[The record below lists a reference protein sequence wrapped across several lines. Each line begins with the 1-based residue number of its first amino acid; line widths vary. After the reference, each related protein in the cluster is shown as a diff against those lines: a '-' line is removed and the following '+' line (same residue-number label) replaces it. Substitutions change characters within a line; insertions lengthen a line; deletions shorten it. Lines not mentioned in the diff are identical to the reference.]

1 MDIKIKK
8 LIYPLLTLSILFT
21 IGCDDDKKEE
31 SVDSIIGTWTLSAVC
46 GFEDENCSGTCTD
59 VTAMWLEDEGS
70 FSMTFS
76 EGGVGTFVISGEGT
90 DSFSWSGSGPYTLTG
105 DELDGESITVNL
117 SGNSITWNVED
128 DVCIQY
134 TLTK

>member
-1 MDIKIKK
+1 MKK
-8 LIYPLLTLSILFT
+8 LIYTLLTLSILFT

-31 SVDSIIGTWTLSAVC
+31 SVDQIIGTWTLSAVC

-76 EGGVGTFVISGEGT
+76 SDGTGNYLNEE
-90 DSFSWSGSGPYTLTG
+90 SFNWSGSGPYTLTA
-105 DELDGESITVNL
+105 DGESITINL
-117 SGNSITWNVED
+117 SGNSITWNIEY
-128 DVCIQY
+128 DVCIQF

>member
-1 MDIKIKK
+1 MKK

-31 SVDSIIGTWTLSAVC
+31 SVDQIIGTWTLSAVC

-76 EGGVGTFVISGEGT
+76 SDGTGNYLNEE
-90 DSFSWSGSGPYTLTG
+90 SFNWSGSGPYTLTA
-105 DELDGESITVNL
+105 DGESITINL
-117 SGNSITWNVED
+117 SGNSITWNIEY
-128 DVCIQY
+128 DVCIQF

>member
-1 MDIKIKK
+1 MKK
-8 LIYPLLTLSILFT
+8 LIYPLLTLLILFT

-76 EGGVGTFVISGEGT
+76 SDGTGTLGENEE
-90 DSFSWSGSGPYTLTG
+90 SFNWSGSGPYTLTV
-105 DELDGESITVNL
+105 EGESTTINL
-117 SGNSITWNVED
+117 SGDSITMNFEYED
-128 DVCIQY
+128 DVCIQF

>member
-1 MDIKIKK
+1 MKK
-8 LIYPLLTLSILFT
+8 LIYTLLTLSILFT

-59 VTAMWLEDEGS
+59 VTAMWLEDEVS

-76 EGGVGTFVISGEGT
+76 SDGTGT
-90 DSFSWSGSGPYTLTG
+90 LGDNEESFNWSGSGPYTLTV
-105 DELDGESITVNL
+105 DGESTTINL
-117 SGNSITWNVED
+117 SGDSITMNFEYED
-128 DVCIQY
+128 DVCIQF

>member
-1 MDIKIKK
+1 MKR
-8 LIYPLLTLSILFT
+8 LIYTFLTSSILFT
-21 IGCDDDKKEE
+21 IGCEDEKKEE
-31 SVDSIIGTWTLSAVC
+31 SVEAESIIGTWTLSAVC

-76 EGGVGTFVISGEGT
+76 SDGTGT
-90 DSFSWSGSGPYTLTG
+90 LGDNEESFNWSGSGPYTLTA
-105 DELDGESITVNL
+105 DGESITINL
-117 SGNSITWNVED
+117 SGNSITWNIEY
-128 DVCIQY
+128 DVCIQF

>member
-1 MDIKIKK
+1 MKK
-8 LIYPLLTLSILFT
+8 LIYTLLTLSILFT

-76 EGGVGTFVISGEGT
+76 SDCTGTLVDNEE
-90 DSFSWSGSGPYTLTG
+90 SFNWSGSGPFTLTV
-105 DELDGESITVNL
+105 DGESTTINL
-117 SGNSITWNVED
+117 SGDSITMNFEYED
-128 DVCIQY
+128 DVCIQF

>member
-76 EGGVGTFVISGEGT
+76 SDGTGTLGENEE
-90 DSFSWSGSGPYTLTG
+90 SFNWSGSGPYTLTV
-105 DELDGESITVNL
+105 DGESTTINL
-117 SGNSITWNVED
+117 SGDSITMNFEYED
-128 DVCIQY
+128 DVCIQF

>member
-1 MDIKIKK
+1 MKK

-46 GFEDENCSGTCTD
+46 AFEDENCSGTCTD
-59 VTAMWLEDEGS
+59 VTAMWIEGEGS

-76 EGGVGTFVISGEGT
+76 SDGTGTFGENEE
-90 DSFSWSGSGPYTLTG
+90 SFNWSGSGPYTFTTE
-105 DELDGESITVNL
+105 DEDIYTVNL
-117 SGNSITWNVED
+117 SENSITWNVEF
-128 DVCIQY
+128 DVCIQF

>member
-1 MDIKIKK
+1 MKK
-8 LIYPLLTLSILFT
+8 LIYTLLTLSILFT

-31 SVDSIIGTWTLSAVC
+31 SVDSIIGTWTLTAVC
-46 GFEDENCSGTCTD
+46 TFADENCLGTCTD
-59 VTAMWLEDEGS
+59 ATEEWLDIEGG

-76 EGGVGTFVISGEGT
+76 EGGVGTFTSSEGA
-90 DSFSWSGSGPYTLTG
+90 DSFTWSGSGSGPYTLTDG
-105 DELDGESITVNL
+105 GESITVNL

>member
-1 MDIKIKK
+1 MKK

-21 IGCDDDKKEE
+21 IGCDDKKEE
-31 SVDSIIGTWTLSAVC
+31 SVDQIIGTWTLSAVC

-76 EGGVGTFVISGEGT
+76 SDGTGNYLNEE
-90 DSFSWSGSGPYTLTG
+90 SFNWSGSGPYTLTA
-105 DELDGESITVNL
+105 DGESITINL
-117 SGNSITWNVED
+117 SGNSITWNIEY
-128 DVCIQY
+128 DVCIQF

>member
-1 MDIKIKK
+1 MKK
-8 LIYPLLTLSILFT
+8 LIYTLLTLSILFT

-31 SVDSIIGTWTLSAVC
+31 SVDSIIGTWTLTAVC
-46 GFEDENCSGTCTD
+46 AFPDENCSGTCTD
-59 VTAMWLEDEGS
+59 ATEEWLDIEGG

-76 EGGVGTFVISGEGT
+76 EEGVGTLVISGEGT
-90 DSFSWSGSGPYTLTG
+90 DSFTWSGSGSGTYTLTDG
-105 DELDGESITVNL
+105 GESITVNL

>member
-1 MDIKIKK
+1 MKK

-21 IGCDDDKKEE
+21 IGCDDKKEE
-31 SVDSIIGTWTLSAVC
+31 SVDQIIGTWTLSAVC
-46 GFEDENCSGTCTD
+46 GFEDGNCSGTCTD

-76 EGGVGTFVISGEGT
+76 SDGTGNYLNEE
-90 DSFSWSGSGPYTLTG
+90 SFNWSGSGPYTLTA
-105 DELDGESITVNL
+105 DGESITINL
-117 SGNSITWNVED
+117 SGNSITWNIEY
-128 DVCIQY
+128 DVCIQF

>member
-1 MDIKIKK
+1 MKK
-8 LIYPLLTLSILFT
+8 LIYTLLTLSILFT

-31 SVDSIIGTWTLSAVC
+31 SVDLIIGTWTLSAVC

-76 EGGVGTFVISGEGT
+76 SDGTGT
-90 DSFSWSGSGPYTLTG
+90 LGDNEESFNWSGSGPYTLTA
-105 DELDGESITVNL
+105 DGESITINL
-117 SGNSITWNVED
+117 SGNSITWNIED
-128 DVCIQY
+128 DVCIQF

>member
-1 MDIKIKK
+1 MKK

-46 GFEDENCSGTCTD
+46 GFEDENCSGICTD
-59 VTAMWLEDEGS
+59 VTAMWFEDEGS
-70 FSMTFS
+70 FSITFS
-76 EGGVGTFVISGEGT
+76 SDGTGT
-90 DSFSWSGSGPYTLTG
+90 INVNEESYNWSGSGPYTLTG
-105 DELDGESITVNL
+105 DGKSTTINL
-117 SGNSITWNVED
+117 SGDSITMNFEYED
-128 DVCIQY
+128 DVCIQF

>member
-1 MDIKIKK
+1 MKK

-76 EGGVGTFVISGEGT
+76 SDGTGTLGENEE
-90 DSFSWSGSGPYTLTG
+90 SFNWSGSGPYTFTTE
-105 DELDGESITVNL
+105 DEDIYTVNL
-117 SGNSITWNVED
+117 SENSITWSITWNVEQ
-128 DVCIQY
+128 DVCIQF

>member
-1 MDIKIKK
+1 MKK
-8 LIYPLLTLSILFT
+8 LIYTLLTLSILFT

-76 EGGVGTFVISGEGT
+76 SDGTGTLGENEE
-90 DSFSWSGSGPYTLTG
+90 SFNWSGSGPYTLTV
-105 DELDGESITVNL
+105 EGESTTINL
-117 SGNSITWNVED
+117 SGDSITMNFEYED
-128 DVCIQY
+128 DVCIQF

>member
-1 MDIKIKK
+1 MKK
-8 LIYPLLTLSILFT
+8 LIYTLLTLSILFT

-31 SVDSIIGTWTLSAVC
+31 SVDSIIGTWTFSAVC
-46 GFEDENCSGTCTD
+46 AFADENCSGTCTD
-59 VTAMWLEDEGS
+59 ATEEWLDIEGG

-76 EGGVGTFVISGEGT
+76 EEGVGTLVISGEGT
-90 DSFSWSGSGPYTLTG
+90 DSFTWSGSGSGPYTLTS
-105 DELDGESITVNL
+105 DGESYTVNL

-128 DVCIQY
+128 DVCIQF

>member
-1 MDIKIKK
+1 MKK
-8 LIYPLLTLSILFT
+8 LIYTLLTLSILFT

-31 SVDSIIGTWTLSAVC
+31 SVDQIIGTWTLSAVC

-76 EGGVGTFVISGEGT
+76 SDGTGT
-90 DSFSWSGSGPYTLTG
+90 LGDNEESFNWSGSGPYTLTA
-105 DELDGESITVNL
+105 DGESITINL
-117 SGNSITWNVED
+117 SGNSITWNIED
-128 DVCIQY
+128 DVCIQF

>member
-1 MDIKIKK
+1 MKK

-76 EGGVGTFVISGEGT
+76 SDGTGT
-90 DSFSWSGSGPYTLTG
+90 LNEESFNWSGSGPYTLTA
-105 DELDGESITVNL
+105 DGESITINL
-117 SGNSITWNVED
+117 SGNSITWNIED
-128 DVCIQY
+128 DVCIQF

>member
-1 MDIKIKK
+1 MKK

-46 GFEDENCSGTCTD
+46 GFEDGNCSGTCTD

-76 EGGVGTFVISGEGT
+76 SDGTGT
-90 DSFSWSGSGPYTLTG
+90 LGDNEESFNWSSSGPYTLTA
-105 DELDGESITVNL
+105 DGESITINL
-117 SGNSITWNVED
+117 SGDSITMNFEYED
-128 DVCIQY
+128 DVCIQF

>member
-1 MDIKIKK
+1 MKK

-21 IGCDDDKKEE
+21 IGCDDKKEE
-31 SVDSIIGTWTLSAVC
+31 SVDQIIGTWTLSAVC

-76 EGGVGTFVISGEGT
+76 SDGTGT
-90 DSFSWSGSGPYTLTG
+90 LGDNEESFNWSGSGPYTFTTA
-105 DELDGESITVNL
+105 DDDIYTVNL
-117 SGNSITWNVED
+117 SENSITWNVEQ
-128 DVCIQY
+128 DVCIQF

>member
-1 MDIKIKK
+1 MKK

-46 GFEDENCSGTCTD
+46 AFEDENCSGTCTD

-76 EGGVGTFVISGEGT
+76 SDGTGTFGENEE
-90 DSFSWSGSGPYTLTG
+90 SFNWSGSGPYTFTTE
-105 DELDGESITVNL
+105 DEDIYTVNL
-117 SGNSITWNVED
+117 SENSITWSITWNVEQ
-128 DVCIQY
+128 DVCIQF